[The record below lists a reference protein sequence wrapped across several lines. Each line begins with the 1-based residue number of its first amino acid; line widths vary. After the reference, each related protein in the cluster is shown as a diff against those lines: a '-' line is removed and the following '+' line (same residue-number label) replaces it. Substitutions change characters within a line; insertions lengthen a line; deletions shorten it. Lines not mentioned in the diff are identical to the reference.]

1 MHSAYNSPR
10 HRCTNSPPSY
20 PTLSTSWTACTIP
33 DRMRARRGEAVDDS
47 RRASWELDVAATLRE
62 LTTWCAGRQMI
73 AMAWWR
79 ASGLILMKA
88 CLCRGLGSVWFVF
101 WGEMKQ
107 YPNFFLWSL
116 IFFVLGDATCLVPK
130 GVSDK
135 KKNHHV
141 QNVLCSLYK
150 FVATQNN
157 CFSIAFVPSTNDSQA
172 RHKKNGNWKLEWVAR
187 RVPR

>member
-1 MHSAYNSPR
+1 
-10 HRCTNSPPSY
+10 
-20 PTLSTSWTACTIP
+20 
-33 DRMRARRGEAVDDS
+33 
-47 RRASWELDVAATLRE
+47 
-62 LTTWCAGRQMI
+62 
-73 AMAWWR
+73 
-79 ASGLILMKA
+79 
-88 CLCRGLGSVWFVF
+88 
-101 WGEMKQ
+101 MKQ

-172 RHKKNGNWKLEWVAR
+172 QRHKKNGN
-187 RVPR
+187 